1 MRERPAVPVLV
12 GAVSAACLLSAIPLA
27 ANGSTSPQAAKPAPA
42 AQAAKKQAPAPA
54 GVGGRAP
61 TLRVRV
67 VMRNLDIPWD
77 TAFLPSG
84 AMLVT
89 ERHRKRILLRRP
101 GGRVRVVA
109 NRPRGIWASRV
120 SAETGLMS
128 LAVDPRFRSNRRFYT
143 CHGQNLR
150 RGRHD
155 VRVVAWRLNRRSTR
169 AVRTE
174 TLVRGIPATTG
185 RHGGCRL
192 EIDPRGRL
200 WVGTGDGVKG
210 RNPQRLRSL
219 GGKVL
224 RINRFTGGPA
234 RGNPYRRAANRNK
247 RRVFTHGHRNV
258 QGLGWRPGGG
268 MWSVEHGT
276 FRDDEV
282 NRLVPRGDYGW
293 APGGSYNENR
303 PMTNHR
309 LPGRQRSAK
318 WRSGT
323 PTLAP
328 SGATWL
334 AHRRWGP
341 WRGRL
346 AVAMLA
352 DTSLRVMRFAG
363 PGRRNRLLSVRAP
376 ARLNNDFG
384 RLRSVTLGPN
394 GALYLTTSNGNGND
408 RVLRVVPR

>member
-1 MRERPAVPVLV
+1 MRTRTAVPLLV
-12 GAVSAACLLSAIPLA
+12 GAVSTACALSALPLA
-27 ANGSTSPQAAKPAPA
+27 ATGSPQPSRPAAGAGLGGGGAAPA
-42 AQAAKKQAPAPA
+42 
-54 GVGGRAP
+54 
-61 TLRVRV
+61 LRVTT

-77 TAFLPSG
+77 TAFLPGG

-109 NRPRGIWASRV
+109 NRPPGIWASRI
-120 SAETGLMS
+120 SSETGLMS
-128 LAVDPRFRSNRRFYT
+128 LAVDPRFGSNRRFYT
-143 CHGQNLR
+143 CHGQTLR
-150 RGRHD
+150 RGRHE
-155 VRVVAWRLNRRSTR
+155 VRVVAWRLGRRPLR
-169 AVRTE
+169 ARRVE

-192 EIDPRGRL
+192 ELDPRGRL
-200 WVGTGDGVKG
+200 WVGTGDGVIG
-210 RNPQRLRSL
+210 TNPQRLRSL

-258 QGLGWRPGGG
+258 QGLAWRPGGG

-276 FRDDEV
+276 FRNDEV

-293 APGGSYNENR
+293 SPGRSYNENR
-303 PMTNHR
+303 PMTDHR
-309 LPGRQRSAK
+309 LRGRQRNAK

-323 PTLAP
+323 PTVAP

-334 AHRRWGP
+334 THPRWGAY
-341 WRGRL
+341 RGRL

-352 DTSLRVMRFAG
+352 DTSLRIMRFRNR
-363 PGRRNRLLSVRAP
+363 GRERLLSRRTPRV
-376 ARLNNDFG
+376 LNGRFG
-384 RLRSVTLGPN
+384 RLRSTTLGPN

-408 RVLRVVPR
+408 RVLRVVPRR